1 MTVVYMDTNDIYK
14 LFLNFNVP
22 GVREEAGRLAKGVN
36 MGDAGVMGELLQ
48 AAHDPSAGQR
58 AMQAGEAVQQP
69 SLAFEQ
75 QNLVSM
81 MTSALSEM
89 KEVIKTNNT
98 VISTVVNNNN
108 NFMIA
113 LVNKMEDQTDAKISA
128 YKADAEAKMA
138 AFKADAEA
146 KRAQDKADA
155 EAKRAQDKAE
165 IMRALQK
172 DAAGAARVGPVPPYL
187 NRIAEPAPGAP
198 RLGPMPRYRDHIA
211 VPAPGAPSIGPVPPY
226 RDHIAEP
233 APGAA
238 SVVPIKLKQKR
249 KRHTAMAREKA
260 LEWIQKHSGHP
271 YPTRE
276 EYEIL
281 CQETGVE
288 TKKRMKGL
296 ITTIRQ
302 SIWKKKKPE
311 PTPQKTINECWARKK
326 GPAPQIPTGPEGA
339 VERHSKTT
347 AEWRCNKVLAESNG
361 AASSD
366 GPSLPV
372 WPKDAWELR
381 VGVNDTWNAFQR
393 ANKGRKVSSMEWYQ
407 ARMKLW
413 EQCLDRRVCVQNLH
427 TRKEYNG
434 CCGRVVG
441 LTRERFS
448 VELDLKGSDQQR
460 WLALNP
466 ENVKLL

>member
-22 GVREEAGRLAKGVN
+22 GVRKEAARLAKGVN

-48 AAHDPSAGQR
+48 AARDPSAGQR

-108 NFMIA
+108 NLMIA

-138 AFKADAEA
+138 AYQADADA
-146 KRAQDKADA
+146 KRA
-155 EAKRAQDKAE
+155 EDKAE

-198 RLGPMPRYRDHIA
+198 RL
-211 VPAPGAPSIGPVPPY
+211 GPVPPY

-260 LEWIQKHSGHP
+260 LEWIQKHSSYP

-288 TKKRMKGL
+288 TKERMKGL

-302 SIWKKKKPE
+302 SIWKKKKPDS
-311 PTPQKTINECWARKK
+311 TPQKTINECWARKQ

-372 WPKDAWELR
+372 WPKDASELR
-381 VGVNDTWNAFQR
+381 VGVNDTWNTFQR
-393 ANKGRKVSSMEWYQ
+393 AKKGRKVSSMEWDQ
-407 ARMKLW
+407 ARM
-413 EQCLDRRVCVQNLH
+413 R
-427 TRKEYNG
+427 
-434 CCGRVVG
+434 
-441 LTRERFS
+441 
-448 VELDLKGSDQQR
+448 
-460 WLALNP
+460 
-466 ENVKLL
+466 LLQA